1 MYIINIIIQN
11 KTKPLISYL
20 VTDAL
25 RIYVLWII
33 NIIKK
38 LNLQNQDII
47 YKKIFDLPLVLL
59 KEDGKIIIKTK
70 KLARKTT
77 LNKKKVI

>member
-59 KEDGKIIIKTK
+59 KEDGKIIIKTCK
-70 KLARKTT
+70 ENHTE
-77 LNKKKVI
+77 

>member
-25 RIYVLWII
+25 RIYVFWII

-47 YKKIFDLPLVLL
+47 YKKIFDLPSVLL